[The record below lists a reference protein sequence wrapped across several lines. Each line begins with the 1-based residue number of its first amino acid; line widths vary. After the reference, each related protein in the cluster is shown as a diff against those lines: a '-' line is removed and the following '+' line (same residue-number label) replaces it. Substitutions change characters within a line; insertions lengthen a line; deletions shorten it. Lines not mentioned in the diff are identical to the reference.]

1 MSGAA
6 ATTAPA
12 TGHVIVVDDDV
23 GIREALDG
31 LLRSVGLKVSLFGSV
46 ADFLGAPLPERP
58 RCLILDVRLPGR
70 SGLDLQAELASAG
83 VGLPIIFIT
92 GHGDIPMSVGA
103 MKAGAVEFLPKPF
116 RDQDLLDAIQV
127 ALARDSAQVAGEA
140 AEAALRARLETLT
153 VRERQVFALVATGLL
168 NKQIAGE
175 IGVAE
180 ITVKVHRGHV
190 MRKMGARSI
199 VDLVR
204 MADGLGLTAK
214 PAS

>member
-1 MSGAA
+1 MC
-6 ATTAPA
+6 
-12 TGHVIVVDDDV
+12 DC
-23 GIREALDG
+23 R
-31 LLRSVGLKVSLFGSV
+31 
-46 ADFLGAPLPERP
+46 
-58 RCLILDVRLPGR
+58 GR

-83 VGLPIIFIT
+83 VGPPIIFIT

-127 ALARDSAQVAGEA
+127 ALERDRAQVTGEA
-140 AEAALRARLETLT
+140 VEAALRARLETLT

-168 NKQIAGE
+168 NKQIADE

-180 ITVKVHRGHV
+180 ITVKVHRGQA
-190 MRKMGARSI
+190 MKKMGARSI

>member
-1 MSGAA
+1 MSVV
-6 ATTAPA
+6 PA
-12 TGHVIVVDDDV
+12 HVIVVDDDV
-23 GIREALDG
+23 GVREAVDG

-46 ADFLGAPLPERP
+46 ADFLAAPLPERP

-70 SGLDLQAELASAG
+70 SGLDLQSELTNTSAG
-83 VGLPIIFIT
+83 LPVIFIT

-127 ALARDSAQVAGEA
+127 ALDQDRAQMVGA
-140 AEAALRARLETLT
+140 ATEAALRARLETLT

-168 NKQIAGE
+168 NKQIADE

-180 ITVKVHRGHV
+180 ITVKVHRGQV
-190 MRKMGARSI
+190 MKKMGARTI

-204 MADGLGLTAK
+204 MADSLSLTDR
-214 PAS
+214 PAA